1 MNFNYF
7 FFFGGGGGG
16 GGGGRK
22 MNILLGMKIL
32 CMFFFWGGGDHI
44 IGLYLGV
51 VSMHFR
57 VLFYGQGTGLG
68 IFLGWLKFRIFLGVL
83 EIPDIYFG
91 MNGRC
96 SARAYV

>member
-1 MNFNYF
+1 M
-7 FFFGGGGGG
+7 GGGGGG
-16 GGGGRK
+16 GGQKNEYSFGYEDFVHV
-22 MNILLGMKIL
+22 
-32 CMFFFWGGGDHI
+32 FFLGGGDHI